1 LTRAHIKVKLR
12 VYALEAHLPKIFG
25 SSYSINMTIY
35 YPPIEPSSAKSRY
48 GKRRT
53 YPLPLDIVYK
63 DLRLLEFYNNEW
75 LYNANYEEM
84 LKAVNSER
92 VSL

>member
-25 SSYSINMTIY
+25 SPYLINIMIY
-35 YPPIEPSSAKSRY
+35 YPLIKPLSAKSRH

-53 YPLPLDIVYK
+53 YSLLLNIVYIK
-63 DLRLLEFYNNEW
+63 TCDYS
-75 LYNANYEEM
+75 
-84 LKAVNSER
+84 NSIITN
-92 VSL
+92 SSII

>member
-53 YPLPLDIVYK
+53 YPLPLDIVYIK
-63 DLRLLEFYNNEW
+63 TYDYSNSIIMNGFITRITKRC
-75 LYNANYEEM
+75 
-84 LKAVNSER
+84 LK
-92 VSL
+92 L